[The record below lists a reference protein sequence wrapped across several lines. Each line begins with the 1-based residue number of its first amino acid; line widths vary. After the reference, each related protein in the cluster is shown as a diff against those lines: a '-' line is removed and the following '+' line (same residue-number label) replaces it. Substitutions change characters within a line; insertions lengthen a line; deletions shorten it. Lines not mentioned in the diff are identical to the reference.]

1 MTEYNDILYIV
12 VPCYNEEEVLHET
25 SKRLKEKMTTL
36 INDRKISDKSRVLFE
51 MCIRDSDKTAYATRL
66 IEKTEYAYIVEY
78 INKHGKQL
86 IFTQC
91 TRSQMENA
99 QIGTEDAQTPPEK
112 VELGDKSAMYCVS
125 KKGMAFLVWDNGEYM
140 FHITATGFG
149 RDELFRTAMSI
160 KELSAD

>member
-1 MTEYNDILYIV
+1 MYSITDGK
-12 VPCYNEEEVLHET
+12 CT
-25 SKRLKEKMTTL
+25 
-36 INDRKISDKSRVLFE
+36 DRNGGCADSSR
-51 MCIRDSDKTAYATRL
+51 
-66 IEKTEYAYIVEY
+66 
-78 INKHGKQL
+78 
-86 IFTQC
+86 
-91 TRSQMENA
+91 
-99 QIGTEDAQTPPEK
+99 K